1 MAYSKYGKIEA
12 KDFNDDIKGSTT
24 STTPGNI
31 NSVWS
36 IGNGKGGYGQ
46 SAVLPVVS
54 TGKVT
59 ATEWASTISTVNS
72 VASHQGTPI
81 TAIAVPTTG
90 SPVVYYD
97 ALPTNITNVYAGKN
111 NASAQGSSSTT
122 STTNATTWYNYL
134 TFTQTVTFAS
144 GDAARYFFNAGG
156 QIGLTFAHPTGSG
169 INGLFNAL
177 ATSLGTV
184 VVSSPNTGT
193 ATIAAVNY
201 NGITKVGGAGTVST
215 LLPNAGYWGLT
226 TTNQE
231 VFKQFGGSF
240 TNPVPGGGTYSQN
253 FVSVNVKTNGAQ
265 GSNGDNGSIITITTT
280 WDEVPNG
287 LIASAGTA
295 VSVTIKPPSTTYLTN
310 TWGTPAIAG
319 SVTGQ

>member
-24 STTPGNI
+24 STTSTNI

-36 IGNGKGGYGQ
+36 VGSGKGGYGQ
-46 SAVLPVVS
+46 TVVPS
-54 TGKVT
+54 ISVAGKVT
-59 ATEWASTISTVNS
+59 ASEWAAIISTVTNT
-72 VASHQGTPI
+72 ASHQGTPI
-81 TAIAVPTTG
+81 TAITAPTTG
-90 SPVVYYD
+90 SPVVYYS

-111 NASAQGSSSTT
+111 NAAAQGSSITGT
-122 STTNATTWYNYL
+122 VTNATTWYNAI

-156 QIGLTFAHPTGSG
+156 QIALTFAHPTGSG

-177 ATSLGTV
+177 GTSCGTV

-193 ATIAAVNY
+193 ATIAATNY
-201 NGITKVGGAGTVST
+201 NGITKVGGAGTVT
-215 LLPNAGYWGLT
+215 TILPNVGYWGLT

-240 TNPVPGGGTYSQN
+240 TNPIPGGGTYSQN
-253 FVSVNVKTNGAQ
+253 FLSVNVKTNGAQ
-265 GSNGDNGSIITITTT
+265 GSNGDNGSIITISTT

-287 LIASAGTA
+287 LVASAGTA
-295 VSVTIKPPSTTYLTN
+295 VTVTVKPPSTTYITN